1 MIKNG
6 SYLKIA
12 AINVLFLTFLVLKAT
27 AGDSIKSGINFR
39 PITFEKGLAAS
50 KAEKK
55 PLYVHCFADWCHYCM
70 YMMDSVYPDK
80 EVADFFNSNFV
91 CIKIDMEKE
100 GAELNKTI
108 KGHTWPTMLFYDTT
122 GVLMHRAA
130 GRRYKQPF
138 LELGKEALDPKRQ
151 MRTFKYKYDS
161 GTATPNEVQL
171 YFRMQEIAGMDAQ
184 LMIDDYLR
192 KQSDSDF
199 TNANNWRIMYDII
212 KDPTLLVMKRIIDN
226 KKALET
232 KYTADSINNK
242 LITLHNS
249 YLMQYIQQLDSV
261 GYEAAKRKIRD
272 NKKLDI
278 ADKICAF
285 AELNKYKMKSQW
297 DIYKVE
303 GKKFVEK
310 YAMNDFR
317 RLNDVAG
324 VYYEHFAGD
333 KEIMGLAEQWVLRSV
348 SIADLYK
355 GNNLLA
361 SISFVLGKKDQALK
375 AANHAIELA
384 KQYKNDYS
392 QTTQL
397 LNVIQKMP

>member
-1 MIKNG
+1 MRRNI

-12 AINVLFLTFLVLKAT
+12 MISMLFLTILILKT
-27 AGDSIKSGINFR
+27 KAGDSDKPGINFR
-39 PITFEKGLAAS
+39 PITFEQGLSAS
-50 KAEKK
+50 KAENK
-55 PLYVHCFADWCHYCM
+55 PLYIHCFADWCHYCM

-80 EVADFFNSNFV
+80 EVGDFFNAKFV
-91 CIKIDMEKE
+91 CIKMDMEKE
-100 GAELNKTI
+100 GKELNKTI
-108 KGHTWPTMLFYDTT
+108 KSHTFPTMLFYDIN
-122 GVLMHRAA
+122 GELMHRAA

-138 LELGKEALDPKRQ
+138 LELGKEALDPRRQ
-151 MRTFKYKYDS
+151 MRTFKNKYES
-161 GTATPNEVQL
+161 GTATPAEVQF

-199 TNANNWRIMYDII
+199 TSANNWRIMYDII
-212 KDPTLLVMKRIIDN
+212 KDPTLPVMKRIIDN
-226 KKALET
+226 KKELET
-232 KYTADSINNK
+232 KYTADSVNNK
-242 LITLHNS
+242 LINLHNS

-261 GYEAAKRKIRD
+261 GYEAAKRKIRE

-285 AELNKYKMKSQW
+285 AELNKYKMKSEW
-297 DIYKVE
+297 ATYKLE
-303 GKKFVEK
+303 GKKFIEK
-310 YAMNDFR
+310 YAIDDFR
-317 RLNDVAG
+317 RLNEVAG

-333 KEIMGLAEQWVLRSV
+333 KELMGLAEKWVLHSI

-361 SISFVLGKKDQALK
+361 SISFVLGKKEQALN

-384 KQYKNDYS
+384 KRDKNDYN

>member
-1 MIKNG
+1 MRRISN
-6 SYLKIA
+6 LKMGLIG
-12 AINVLFLTFLVLKAT
+12 VFLLNLVVIHVNAE
-27 AGDSIKSGINFR
+27 DSLKSGMNFR
-39 PITFEKGLAAS
+39 KISFKQGLEAA

-55 PLYVHCFADWCHYCM
+55 PLYIHCYADWCHYCK
-70 YMMDSVYPDK
+70 YMVDSVYTDK
-80 EVADFFNSNFV
+80 EVGEFFNANFIS
-91 CIKIDMEKE
+91 IKVNMEKE
-100 GAELNKTI
+100 GIDLAKSI

-122 GVLMHRAA
+122 GEMMHRAA

-138 LELGKEALDPKRQ
+138 LELGREALDPRRQ
-151 MRTFKYKYDS
+151 MRYFKNKYNDS
-161 GTATPNEVQL
+161 TATPNEVQL

-199 TNANNWRIMYDII
+199 TNQNNWRIMYDII

-226 KKALET
+226 KKILEA
-232 KYTADSINNK
+232 KYTTDSINNK

-249 YLMQYIQQLDSV
+249 YLMQYVQQLDSV
-261 GYEAAKRKIRD
+261 GYERAKRKIRE

-278 ADKICAF
+278 SDKICAF
-285 AELNKYKMKSQW
+285 ADLNKYKMKSQW
-297 DIYKVE
+297 DIYRVE
-303 GKKFVEK
+303 GRKFVEK
-310 YAMNDFR
+310 YAMDDFK
-317 RLNDVAG
+317 RLVDVAS

-333 KEIMGLAEQWVLRSV
+333 KELMLLSEQWVKRSI

-361 SISFVLGKKDQALK
+361 SISFVLGKKEQALN